1 MRLRLVYLNAGDH
14 GKEVREAKNS
24 KKVHQPMRVFWIT
37 GIV

>member
-1 MRLRLVYLNAGDH
+1 LNAGNH
-14 GKEVREAKNS
+14 AKNT